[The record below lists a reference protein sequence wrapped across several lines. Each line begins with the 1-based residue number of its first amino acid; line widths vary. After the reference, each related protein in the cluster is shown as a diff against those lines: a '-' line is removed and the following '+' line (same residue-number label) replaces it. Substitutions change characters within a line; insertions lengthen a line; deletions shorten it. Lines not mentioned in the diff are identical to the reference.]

1 MGCCCVFRCAMWGV
15 VVCLGVPCGV
25 VRASRPSSRIVG
37 GSATGANQFPWVVM
51 LVKNG
56 RFICGGGLI
65 DPLHVVTAAHC
76 VKE

>member
-1 MGCCCVFRCAMWGV
+1 MW
-15 VVCLGVPCGV
+15 CG
-25 VRASRPSSRIVG
+25 ASQPAIVG

-56 RFICGGGLI
+56 HFICGGGLI

-76 VKE
+76 VKR